1 MDRRNFLATA
11 TLASLGLTL
20 EAQEV
25 NRQDSRAAAAKHET
39 SAVGG
44 PPSKPVMVSSRNGWN
59 GIDKGYQMLLDG
71 GDTLDAVIAVGK
83 TQEDDPNDDSVGLG
97 GLPNEEG
104 VVELDSCCMHGPTRR
119 AGAVGGVRWTKNASL
134 LAQAVMQHTGHVMLV
149 GEGADRF
156 AKAMGFPKDELLTER
171 SRKAWLLWKESHR
184 DSWWGP
190 GLSDPNYKV
199 PPDVQAPPAPG
210 AAWWE
215 KQRKKLE
222 ELAADL
228 AIPAAWRA
236 HCIDR
241 VLFPTH
247 GTIHCSAVTPK
258 GEMSGM
264 TTTCGL
270 SWKIPGRCGDS
281 PIIGAGSY
289 TDQDVGSAGA
299 TGSGEENIRVAG
311 AHTVIENMRH
321 GMSPRE
327 AGLDALQ
334 RIDRNY
340 QHNPAKLRYV
350 DMQYYIV
357 RKDGAYA
364 AVSLWSHGAS
374 NLRRQFIVHDGTR
387 RLEEMAFLL
396 QGTPLPFPPQARE
409 PFQRPNYGP
418 GQPEKKK

>member
-1 MDRRNFLATA
+1 MDRRNFVTTA

-25 NRQDSRAAAAKHET
+25 KHEA

-44 PPSKPVMVSSRNGWN
+44 PPRKPVMVSSRNGWN

-119 AGAVGGVRWTKNASL
+119 AGAVSCVRWTRNASL

-190 GLSDPNYKV
+190 GLSDPRYKV
-199 PPDVQAPPAPG
+199 PPDVPAPS

-215 KQRKKLE
+215 KRRKELE
-222 ELAADL
+222 RLAADL
-228 AIPAAWRA
+228 AIPQEWRA
-236 HCIDR
+236 HCIER
-241 VLFPTH
+241 VLIPAH

-270 SWKIPGRCGDS
+270 SWKLPGRCGDS

-327 AGLDALQ
+327 SGLDTLQ
-334 RIDRNY
+334 RIARNY
-340 QHNPAKLRYV
+340 RDSPAKLRYV

-364 AVSLWSHGAS
+364 GVSLWSHSA
-374 NLRRQFIVHDGTR
+374 NNTRRQFTVHDGTKH
-387 RLEEMAFLL
+387 LEEMPFLF
-396 QGTPLPFPPQARE
+396 QGSPLPFPPQARE

-418 GQPEKKK
+418 EKK

>member
-25 NRQDSRAAAAKHET
+25 NKQDSRAAAGKHEA

-119 AGAVGGVRWTKNASL
+119 AGAVGGVRWTKNPSL

-190 GLSDPNYKV
+190 GLSDPNCKV
-199 PPDVQAPPAPG
+199 PPDVQAPAAPG

-215 KQRKKLE
+215 KQRKELE

-228 AIPAAWRA
+228 AIPPSWRA

-241 VLFPTH
+241 VLFPIH

-334 RIDRNY
+334 RIARNY

>member
-1 MDRRNFLATA
+1 MDRRNFLTTA

-25 NRQDSRAAAAKHET
+25 KKQDGRAAAGKHEA

-119 AGAVGGVRWTKNASL
+119 AGAVGGVRWTRNASL

-199 PPDVQAPPAPG
+199 PPDVTAPAVPS
-210 AAWWE
+210 AAWRE
-215 KQRKKLE
+215 KERRKLE
-222 ELAADL
+222 ELAAEL
-228 AIPAAWRA
+228 AIPPAWRA

-241 VLFPTH
+241 VLFPAH

-327 AGLDALQ
+327 SGLDALQ
-334 RIDRNY
+334 RIARNY

-350 DMQYYIV
+350 DMQCYIV

-364 AVSLWSHGAS
+364 GVSLWSHSA
-374 NLRRQFIVHDGTR
+374 NKARRQYLVHDGTKH
-387 RLEEMAFLL
+387 LEDMAFLL
-396 QGTPLPFPPQARE
+396 QGSPLPFPPQARE

-418 GQPEKKK
+418 EKK

>member
-1 MDRRNFLATA
+1 MDRRSFLTSA

-25 NRQDSRAAAAKHET
+25 KKKDGRAAEVKHE
-39 SAVGG
+39 AIGG
-44 PPSKPVMVSSRNGWN
+44 PPTKPVMVSSRNGWN

-71 GDTLDAVIAVGK
+71 ADTLDAVIAVGK
-83 TQEDDPNDDSVGLG
+83 TQEDDADDDSVGLG

-119 AGAVGGVRWTKNASL
+119 AGSVGGVRWTKNPSL

-171 SRKAWLLWKESHR
+171 SRKAWLLWKESHS

-190 GLSDPNYKV
+190 SLSDPNYKIS
-199 PPDVQAPPAPG
+199 PDVQPPPASSVER
-210 AAWWE
+210 WE
-215 KQRKKLE
+215 KRRRELE

-236 HCIDR
+236 YCADR
-241 VLFPTH
+241 VLFPPH
-247 GTIHCSAVTPK
+247 GTIHCSAVTAK

-264 TTTCGL
+264 TTTSGL
-270 SWKIPGRCGDS
+270 AWKLPGRCGDS

-311 AHTVIENMRH
+311 AHTIVENMRH
-321 GMSPRE
+321 GMPPRE
-327 AGLDALQ
+327 AGIDVLK
-334 RIDRNY
+334 RIARNY

-350 DMQYYIV
+350 DMQYYIL

-364 AVSLWSHGAS
+364 GVSLWSHTAS
-374 NLRRQFIVHDGTR
+374 DKRRQYTLHDGTK
-387 RLEEMAFLL
+387 RLEDMPFLF
-396 QGTPLPFPPQARE
+396 QGRPLPFPPQGRE
-409 PFQRPNYGP
+409 PFQRPTYG
-418 GQPEKKK
+418 PEKK

>member
-1 MDRRNFLATA
+1 
-11 TLASLGLTL
+11 
-20 EAQEV
+20 
-25 NRQDSRAAAAKHET
+25 
-39 SAVGG
+39 
-44 PPSKPVMVSSRNGWN
+44 
-59 GIDKGYQMLLDG
+59 
-71 GDTLDAVIAVGK
+71 
-83 TQEDDPNDDSVGLG
+83 
-97 GLPNEEG
+97 
-104 VVELDSCCMHGPTRR
+104 
-119 AGAVGGVRWTKNASL
+119 
-134 LAQAVMQHTGHVMLV
+134 
-149 GEGADRF
+149 
-156 AKAMGFPKDELLTER
+156 
-171 SRKAWLLWKESHR
+171 
-184 DSWWGP
+184 
-190 GLSDPNYKV
+190 V
-199 PPDVQAPPAPG
+199 PAPAAPG

-215 KQRKKLE
+215 KQRKELE

-228 AIPAAWRA
+228 AIPPAWRA

-241 VLFPTH
+241 VLFPAH

-327 AGLDALQ
+327 SGLDALQ
-334 RIDRNY
+334 RIARNY

-364 AVSLWSHGAS
+364 GVSLWSHSA
-374 NLRRQFIVHDGTR
+374 NNTRRQYLVHDGTKH
-387 RLEEMAFLL
+387 LEDMAFLL
-396 QGTPLPFPPQARE
+396 QGTPLPFPPQGRE

-418 GQPEKKK
+418 EKK

>member
-1 MDRRNFLATA
+1 MANRDALLLFFPVFKLVTELPMDRRNFLTTA

-25 NRQDSRAAAAKHET
+25 KKQDDHPAEGKQGT

-44 PPSKPVMVSSRNGWN
+44 PPSKPVMIASRNGWN

-71 GDTLDAVIAVGK
+71 GDTLDAVIAVGR
-83 TQEDDPNDDSVGLG
+83 TQEDDANDDSVGLG

-119 AGAVGGVRWTKNASL
+119 AGAVGGVRWTRNASL

-199 PPDVQAPPAPG
+199 PPDVPAPAAPS

-215 KQRKKLE
+215 KQRRELE
-222 ELAADL
+222 ELAAEL
-228 AIPAAWRA
+228 AIPPAWRA

-241 VLFPTH
+241 VLYPAH
-247 GTIHCSAVTPK
+247 GTIHCSAITPK
-258 GEMSGM
+258 
-264 TTTCGL
+264 
-270 SWKIPGRCGDS
+270 
-281 PIIGAGSY
+281 
-289 TDQDVGSAGA
+289 
-299 TGSGEENIRVAG
+299 
-311 AHTVIENMRH
+311 
-321 GMSPRE
+321 
-327 AGLDALQ
+327 
-334 RIDRNY
+334 
-340 QHNPAKLRYV
+340 
-350 DMQYYIV
+350 
-357 RKDGAYA
+357 
-364 AVSLWSHGAS
+364 
-374 NLRRQFIVHDGTR
+374 
-387 RLEEMAFLL
+387 
-396 QGTPLPFPPQARE
+396 
-409 PFQRPNYGP
+409 
-418 GQPEKKK
+418 

>member
-1 MDRRNFLATA
+1 MDRRNFLTAA
-11 TLASLGLTL
+11 TLASIGLTL

-25 NRQDSRAAAAKHET
+25 KKKNGRAAEVKREA
-39 SAVGG
+39 SAMGG

-83 TQEDDPNDDSVGLG
+83 TQEDDASDDSVGLG
-97 GLPNEEG
+97 GLPNEAG

-119 AGAVGGVRWTKNASL
+119 AGSVGGVRWTKNPSL

-156 AKAMGFPKDELLTER
+156 AKAMGFAKDELLTER
-171 SRKAWLLWKESHR
+171 SRKAWLLWKEGHR

-199 PPDVQAPPAPG
+199 PPDVQPPPAPT
-210 AAWWE
+210 AEWWE
-215 KQRKKLE
+215 WKRKELE
-222 ELAADL
+222 EIAADL
-228 AIPAAWRA
+228 AIPPEWRA

-241 VLFPTH
+241 VLFPAY

-264 TTTCGL
+264 TTTSGL
-270 SWKIPGRCGDS
+270 AWKIPGRCGDS
-281 PIIGAGSY
+281 PVIGAGSY

-299 TGSGEENIRVAG
+299 TGSGEENIRVVG
-311 AHTVIENMRH
+311 AHTVVENMRH

-327 AGLDALQ
+327 AGLDALK
-334 RIDRNY
+334 RIVRNY
-340 QHNPAKLRYV
+340 KHNPAKLRYV
-350 DMQYYIV
+350 DMQYYV
-357 RKDGAYA
+357 LRKDGAYA
-364 AVSLWSHGAS
+364 GVSLWSHSGS
-374 NLRRQFIVHDGTR
+374 NVPRQFTVHDGSR
-387 RLEEMAFLL
+387 RQEPMVALF
-396 QGTPLPFPPQARE
+396 QGNALPFPPQARE
-409 PFQRPNYGP
+409 PFQRPSYG
-418 GQPEKKK
+418 PEKK

>member
-11 TLASLGLTL
+11 TLGSLGLTL
-20 EAQEV
+20 EAQQV
-25 NRQDSRAAAAKHET
+25 NKQDGHGAAVKREA

-119 AGAVGGVRWTKNASL
+119 AGAVGGVRWTKNPSL

-156 AKAMGFPKDELLTER
+156 AKAMGFAKDELLTER

-184 DSWWGP
+184 DNWWGP

-199 PPDVQAPPAPG
+199 PPDVQPPAASG
-210 AAWWE
+210 AWWD
-215 KQRKKLE
+215 KPRRQLE
-222 ELAADL
+222 ELAAAL
-228 AIPAAWRA
+228 AIPPAWRA

-311 AHTVIENMRH
+311 AHTLIENMRH

-327 AGLDALQ
+327 SGLDALR
-334 RIDRNY
+334 RIARNY

-357 RKDGAYA
+357 RKDGVYA
-364 AVSLWSHGAS
+364 GVSLWSHSAS
-374 NLRRQFIVHDGTR
+374 NLRRQFTVHDGVR
-387 RLEEMAFLL
+387 RLEEMAFLF
-396 QGTPLPFPPQARE
+396 QGSPLPFPPQARE

-418 GQPEKKK
+418 EKK

>member
-1 MDRRNFLATA
+1 MDRRNFLTTA
-11 TLASLGLTL
+11 TLASIGLTL

-25 NRQDSRAAAAKHET
+25 KKKNGRAAEVKREAPAI
-39 SAVGG
+39 GG

-59 GIDKGYQMLLDG
+59 GIEKGYQMLLEG

-83 TQEDDPNDDSVGLG
+83 TQEDDPSDDSVGLG

-119 AGAVGGVRWTKNASL
+119 AGSVGGVRWTKNPSL

-184 DSWWGP
+184 ESWWGP

-199 PPDVQAPPAPG
+199 PPDVQPPPAPNAQWWDQKRKELDRI
-210 AAWWE
+210 AAS
-215 KQRKKLE
+215 
-222 ELAADL
+222 L
-228 AIPAAWRA
+228 AIPPEWRA

-241 VLFPTH
+241 VLFPAH

-264 TTTCGL
+264 TTTSGL
-270 SWKIPGRCGDS
+270 AWKIPGRCGDS
-281 PIIGAGSY
+281 PVIGAGSY

-299 TGSGEENIRVAG
+299 TGSGEENIRVVG
-311 AHTVIENMRH
+311 AHSIVENMKH

-327 AGLDALQ
+327 AGLDVLK
-334 RIDRNY
+334 RIVRNY

-350 DMQYYIV
+350 DMQYYIL

-364 AVSLWSHGAS
+364 GVSLWSHSAS
-374 NLRRQFIVHDGTR
+374 KVPRQYTVHDGTR
-387 RLEEMAFLL
+387 RLENFVSLL
-396 QGTPLPFPPQARE
+396 EGSPLSFPPQARE
-409 PFQRPNYGP
+409 PFQRPSYGP
-418 GQPEKKK
+418 GQPEKR

>member
-1 MDRRNFLATA
+1 MDRRNFLTAA

-25 NRQDSRAAAAKHET
+25 KKQDGRAAAGKYEAST
-39 SAVGG
+39 VGG
-44 PPSKPVMVSSRNGWN
+44 PPNKPVMISSRNGWN

-119 AGAVGGVRWTKNASL
+119 AGAVGGVRWTKNPSL

-199 PPDVQAPPAPG
+199 PLDVLAPPSAV
-210 AAWWE
+210 WWE
-215 KQRKKLE
+215 KQRKELE

-228 AIPAAWRA
+228 AIPPAWRT

-327 AGLDALQ
+327 SGLDALQ
-334 RIDRNY
+334 RIARNY
-340 QHNPAKLRYV
+340 RHNPAKLRYV
-350 DMQYYIV
+350 DMQYYIL

-364 AVSLWSHGAS
+364 GVSLWSHSAS
-374 NLRRQFIVHDGTR
+374 KVPRQYTVHDGTR
-387 RLEEMAFLL
+387 RLENFVSLFE
-396 QGTPLPFPPQARE
+396 GSPLPFPPQARE

-418 GQPEKKK
+418 EKK

>member
-1 MDRRNFLATA
+1 MNRRNFLTAA

-25 NRQDSRAAAAKHET
+25 KKQGGHAAEVKREA
-39 SAVGG
+39 SGVGG
-44 PPSKPVMVSSRNGWN
+44 PPSKPVMISSRNGWN

-83 TQEDDPNDDSVGLG
+83 TQEDDANDDSVGLG

-119 AGAVGGVRWTKNASL
+119 AGAVGGVRWTRNASL

-199 PPDVQAPPAPG
+199 PPDVPAPAAPG

-215 KQRKKLE
+215 KQRKELE

-228 AIPAAWRA
+228 AIPPAWRA
-236 HCIDR
+236 RCIDR

-327 AGLDALQ
+327 SGLDALQ
-334 RIDRNY
+334 RIARNY

-364 AVSLWSHGAS
+364 GVSLWSHGAS
-374 NLRRQFIVHDGTR
+374 NLRRQFTVHDGAR
-387 RLEEMAFLL
+387 RLEEMAFLF

-418 GQPEKKK
+418 EKK

>member
-20 EAQEV
+20 EAQELKKQGGHGAEV
-25 NRQDSRAAAAKHET
+25 KREAA
-39 SAVGG
+39 AVGG
-44 PPSKPVMVSSRNGWN
+44 PPSKPVMISSRNGWN

-119 AGAVGGVRWTKNASL
+119 AGAVGGVRWTKNPSL

-199 PPDVQAPPAPG
+199 PPDVTAPS

-215 KQRKKLE
+215 KKKKELE
-222 ELAADL
+222 ELAAEL
-228 AIPAAWRA
+228 AIPPAWRA

-264 TTTCGL
+264 TTTSGL

-281 PIIGAGSY
+281 PIPGAGSY

-327 AGLDALQ
+327 AGLDALR
-334 RIDRNY
+334 RIVRNY

-364 AVSLWSHGAS
+364 GVSLWSHSAS
-374 NLRRQFIVHDGTR
+374 RVPRQYTVHDGIR
-387 RLEEMAFLL
+387 RLENFVSLFE
-396 QGTPLPFPPQARE
+396 GSPLPFPPQARE

-418 GQPEKKK
+418 GQPEKK

>member
-1 MDRRNFLATA
+1 MDRRNFLTTA

-20 EAQEV
+20 EAQGV
-25 NRQDSRAAAAKHET
+25 NQQDGRAAAGKHEA

-59 GIDKGYQMLLDG
+59 GIEKGYQILLDG

-156 AKAMGFPKDELLTER
+156 AKAMGFPKDELLSER

-199 PPDVQAPPAPG
+199 PPDVPAPPAPS

-215 KQRKKLE
+215 KRRTELE

-228 AIPAAWRA
+228 AIPPAWRA
-236 HCIDR
+236 HCIDS
-241 VLFPTH
+241 VLFPIH

-334 RIDRNY
+334 RIARNY

-364 AVSLWSHGAS
+364 GVSLWSHSAS
-374 NLRRQFIVHDGTR
+374 KVPRQYTVHDGTR
-387 RLEEMAFLL
+387 RLENFVSLL
-396 QGTPLPFPPQARE
+396 EGSPLPFPPQARE

-418 GQPEKKK
+418 EKK